1 VILAAGL
8 LVLLG
13 LGLFVG
19 GIVTGTTALYW
30 ACVAACGLAAV
41 LLVVARV
48 RMAHEAAE
56 LDRRVS
62 QAPAR
67 AGAAGSRAPE
77 ARHPARHP
85 AVPAEERAPT
95 VEPVERTPEPP
106 RRPAGATA
114 VRVTE
119 PDRAPEPEPEPVP
132 DPRAEPAPEPER
144 EPGPLGDEP
153 PAEELPVQPAS
164 ALPAAPAGNGRPA
177 DDAPARRGAHEPRE
191 APPDPAT
198 GEPGEEDVEVTD
210 LLLVVDVA
218 DEVLVVDEHPRY
230 HLPGCPFL
238 EGREGIGLPMVEA
251 RTDGFTPC
259 ATCRPVRHLADTERS
274 RRRAARDN

>member
-48 RMAHEAAE
+48 RMAREAAE
-56 LDRRVS
+56 FDRRVS
-62 QAPAR
+62 QAPGR

-77 ARHPARHP
+77 ARHPA
-85 AVPAEERAPT
+85 VPAEERGPT

-114 VRVTE
+114 VRVTD
-119 PDRAPEPEPEPVP
+119 PDRAPEPEPVP
-132 DPRAEPAPEPER
+132 DPDPEPAPEPELA
-144 EPGPLGDEP
+144 PGPLGDEP

-210 LLLVVDVA
+210 LLLVVDIA

-238 EGREGIGLPMVEA
+238 EGREAIGLPMVEA

>member
-1 VILAAGL
+1 MSLAAGL
-8 LVLLG
+8 LVRLG

-48 RMAHEAAE
+48 RMAREAGE
-56 LDRRVS
+56 FDRRVS

-67 AGAAGSRAPE
+67 ADAAGSTAE
-77 ARHPARHP
+77 TRHTARHP
-85 AVPAEERAPT
+85 AVPAEERTPT
-95 VEPVERTPEPP
+95 VEQVERTPEPP

-119 PDRAPEPEPEPVP
+119 PDRAPEPEPEP
-132 DPRAEPAPEPER
+132 EPEPDSE
-144 EPGPLGDEP
+144 PLGDEP

-210 LLLVVDVA
+210 LLLVVDLA